1 MKAIV
6 IGASLSGKTTLIS
19 HLRKNFKLPFSE
31 IDEELTRVNNGKYPE
46 DSEYK
51 VEVLAPGIV
60 SDILHR
66 EDIVFFTNTDYYI
79 NNLLFRTTLKLPT
92 IGPLQLLFLML

>member
-66 EDIVFFTNTDYYI
+66 EDIVFFYKHG
-79 NNLLFRTTLKLPT
+79 LFPAGRPKKS
-92 IGPLQLLFLML
+92 